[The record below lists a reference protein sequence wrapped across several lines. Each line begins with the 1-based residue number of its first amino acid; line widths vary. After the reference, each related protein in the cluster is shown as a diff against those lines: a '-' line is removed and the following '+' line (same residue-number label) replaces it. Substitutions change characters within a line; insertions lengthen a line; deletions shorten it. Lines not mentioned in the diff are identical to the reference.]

1 MDWMEEVRENLK
13 KRRQILFSKDAAC
26 LQPLAAQLAQQPHT
40 VLVLWALAW
49 AEETV
54 DTLEARYPQERRPR
68 EALEAARAWAAG
80 ALKMRPAQRA
90 ILNCHALAKELTR
103 KEDIARC
110 HGVGQ
115 ACSVVHTPGHG
126 LGYPLYDLTAL
137 VHQWGLEEC
146 REAVEARLRAYE
158 TTLRPGAT
166 GPRPTPAP
174 GPPSSRSGKK
184 APGRAGPPGGGAQW
198 PRCFS
203 RRFCW
208 RKANC
213 RAAWSARCWRAR
225 AFRASALVSRWAW
238 RARWAL
244 VPRAGVSSCFWMAR
258 WRRLGLGRGRT
269 AVSAGRGG
277 LKVRSL
283 QWRWRKA

>member
-90 ILNCHALAKELTR
+90 ILNCHALTKELTR

-110 HGVGQ
+110 
-115 ACSVVHTPGHG
+115 HG

-158 TTLRPGAT
+158 TTLQTWSQRAET
-166 GPRPTPAP
+166 YP
-174 GPPSSRSGKK
+174 GP
-184 APGRAGPPGGGAQW
+184 W
-198 PRCFS
+198 
-203 RRFCW
+203 
-208 RKANC
+208 
-213 RAAWSARCWRAR
+213 AA
-225 AFRASALVSRWAW
+225 F
-238 RARWAL
+238 
-244 VPRAGVSSCFWMAR
+244 
-258 WRRLGLGRGRT
+258 
-269 AVSAGRGG
+269 
-277 LKVRSL
+277 L
-283 QWRWRKA
+283 QKR

>member
-13 KRRQILFSKDAAC
+13 KRRQILFSKDAVC

-137 VHQWGLEEC
+137 VHQWGLEGC
-146 REAVEARLRAYE
+146 
-158 TTLRPGAT
+158 G
-166 GPRPTPAP
+166 
-174 GPPSSRSGKK
+174 
-184 APGRAGPPGGGAQW
+184 
-198 PRCFS
+198 C
-203 RRFCW
+203 
-208 RKANC
+208 
-213 RAAWSARCWRAR
+213 
-225 AFRASALVSRWAW
+225 
-238 RARWAL
+238 
-244 VPRAGVSSCFWMAR
+244 
-258 WRRLGLGRGRT
+258 
-269 AVSAGRGG
+269 
-277 LKVRSL
+277 
-283 QWRWRKA
+283 

>member
-1 MDWMEEVRENLK
+1 MDWMEEVRENMK

-90 ILNCHALAKELTR
+90 ILNCHALAKKLTR

-137 VHQWGLEEC
+137 VHQWGLEGC

-158 TTLRPGAT
+158 TTLQTWSQRAET
-166 GPRPTPAP
+166 YP
-174 GPPSSRSGKK
+174 GP
-184 APGRAGPPGGGAQW
+184 W
-198 PRCFS
+198 
-203 RRFCW
+203 
-208 RKANC
+208 
-213 RAAWSARCWRAR
+213 AA
-225 AFRASALVSRWAW
+225 F
-238 RARWAL
+238 
-244 VPRAGVSSCFWMAR
+244 
-258 WRRLGLGRGRT
+258 
-269 AVSAGRGG
+269 
-277 LKVRSL
+277 L
-283 QWRWRKA
+283 QKR